1 MKFLI
6 ESKDKYYAVNRD
18 SAGYYSTLDEVKR
31 DLINFIPYGEDS
43 LSEENKVIVYSLG
56 SVKDFDN
63 GVTDLSYDDEIF
75 EFYDNKLHYTHSG
88 KVVNYVPP
96 KPKGK
101 KEYRLLGSDG
111 KYYLVKG
118 FTKIDAQRALRDYLK
133 GR

>member
-18 SAGYYSTLDEVKR
+18 STGYYSTLDEVKR
-31 DLINFIPYGEDS
+31 DLINFIPYGEDN
-43 LSEENKVIVYSLG
+43 LSEDNKVIVYSLD
-56 SVKDFDN
+56 SVEDFDS
-63 GVTDLSYDDEIF
+63 GISDLSYDDIVF
-75 EFYDNKLHYTHSG
+75 EFYDNKLHYNSG
-88 KVVNYVPP
+88 KVVTYNVPNP
-96 KPKGK
+96 KEK

>member
-18 SAGYYSTLDEVKR
+18 GAGYYSTLDEVKR

-43 LSEENKVIVYSLG
+43 LSEDNKVIVYSLD
-56 SVKDFDN
+56 SVEDFDS
-63 GVTDLSYDDEIF
+63 GISDLSYDDIVF
-75 EFYDNKLHYTHSG
+75 EFYDNKLHYHSG
-88 KVVNYVPP
+88 KVVTYNVP
-96 KPKGK
+96 KPKEK

-118 FTKIDAQRALRDYLK
+118 FTKIEAQRALRDYLK